1 MASLTFLGAAQEV
14 TGSCYLLETL
24 DGVKVLLEC
33 GMRQGRRE
41 ADNGNRA
48 PFPFDPASIDAVVIS
63 HAHLDHSGLL
73 PRLAAEGF
81 KGPIF
86 ATEATCELLELMLL
100 DSAHIQ
106 EKDAEWENRWRN
118 RIGKPSIK
126 PLYTQ
131 ADTERAL
138 KLRRPI
144 SLGSTVAVARGVRVT
159 FHNAGHILGS
169 SIVEVQFHD
178 QVQPRRL
185 VFSGDLGNTCSP
197 LMRAPS
203 PLSRADVV
211 MLESTYG
218 DRDHRDSNETLE
230 ELAAILEQAHRD
242 GGNVLI
248 PSFAV
253 GRTQDL
259 LYYLGRFYQEGRLPQ
274 QAVFLDSPMAAR
286 ANGIY
291 LRHSNEFDDRDRE
304 YIRGTGTTRLE
315 EWLPVLRVTRS
326 ADESMAI
333 NRIKSG
339 AVIIAGSGMCTG
351 GRIVHHFKHNL
362 WRPECHVVFPGFQAR
377 GTLGRNIVDGASAV
391 RVFHQRIAVK
401 AQIHTLGGFSAQRRA
416 IAVARLGRSL
426 RPPSR
431 AIPDTWRAGKD
442 GSVAGRDPRAPRLGC
457 RDTRARRTHRD
468 LSRRPQLSRS
478 PWQYADDR
486 LSRVVVEGV
495 CECPTKPMT
504 IFPGTSRPAA
514 PTWRGRSTNWRPLRL
529 PATAPISRSTARCSS
544 P

>member
-1 MASLTFLGAAQEV
+1 MRHAPGAPR
-14 TGSCYLLETL
+14 S
-24 DGVKVLLEC
+24 
-33 GMRQGRRE
+33 RQRQPRALPLRSREHRR
-41 ADNGNRA
+41 GGHL
-48 PFPFDPASIDAVVIS
+48 

-218 DRDHRDSNETLE
+218 DRDHRDSNDTLE
-230 ELAAILEQAHRD
+230 ELAAILDQAHRD

-315 EWLPVLRVTRS
+315 EWLPVLRVT
-326 ADESMAI
+326 
-333 NRIKSG
+333 
-339 AVIIAGSGMCTG
+339 
-351 GRIVHHFKHNL
+351 
-362 WRPECHVVFPGFQAR
+362 
-377 GTLGRNIVDGASAV
+377 
-391 RVFHQRIAVK
+391 
-401 AQIHTLGGFSAQRRA
+401 
-416 IAVARLGRSL
+416 
-426 RPPSR
+426 
-431 AIPDTWRAGKD
+431 
-442 GSVAGRDPRAPRLGC
+442 
-457 RDTRARRTHRD
+457 
-468 LSRRPQLSRS
+468 
-478 PWQYADDR
+478 
-486 LSRVVVEGV
+486 
-495 CECPTKPMT
+495 
-504 IFPGTSRPAA
+504 AA
-514 PTWRGRSTNWRPLRL
+514 PTSRWRSTGSRAARSSS
-529 PATAPISRSTARCSS
+529 PAAACAPAAVSSITSSTTSGARNAMWYSPASRRAAPWAATSSTAPARFACSTSASRSRRRSIPSAASPPTPGNRSCSTGSLTS
-544 P
+544 PTVQRYT